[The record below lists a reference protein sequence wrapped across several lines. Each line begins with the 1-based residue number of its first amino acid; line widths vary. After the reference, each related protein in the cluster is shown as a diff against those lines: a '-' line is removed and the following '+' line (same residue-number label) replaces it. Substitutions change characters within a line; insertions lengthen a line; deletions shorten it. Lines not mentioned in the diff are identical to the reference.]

1 MQIVPLQAIPNQS
14 ITLQIDNNFYELTI
28 KTTRGITAVSITINN
43 IVVVSSA
50 RAVAGEFIIQS
61 KYLQNGNFAF
71 YTPNNYLPDYTL
83 FGTTQQLLYY
93 SPSEL

>member
-14 ITLQIDNNFYELTI
+14 VTLQVDDNFYYLTI
-28 KTTRGITAVSITINN
+28 KSTRGVIAVTISINGIE
-43 IVVVSSA
+43 IVSSA

-61 KYLQNGNFAF
+61 RYLQNGNFAF